1 MSRAT
6 NTGGTGAPAVP
17 AAPLHR
23 ASFWLEG
30 TAADSQDAQFAALAM
45 DVCHGLQTCLSL
57 VHAADQ
63 SFGPHV
69 DADVSPILGA
79 VDKERLLL
87 LAGAAVR
94 MLGDRAVGRVE
105 KLNDQAVKA
114 GRNGGAA

>member
-1 MSRAT
+1 MSRAN
-6 NTGGTGAPAVP
+6 NTGRPGAPAGP

-23 ASFWLEG
+23 ASSWLEG

-63 SFGPHV
+63 SFGPDA
-69 DADVSPILGA
+69 DADVPPILGA

-94 MLGDRAVGRVE
+94 MLGDRAAGRVE